1 MQGFHSLQSQTNG
14 NTLDFA
20 QSHSDLDTIQ
30 SVHGHKLG
38 GGFLFCFLK
47 SAFTQSSMFV
57 FSSFPSHE
65 HITNTHTHLFDCAHA
80 HQLDV
85 PLHVALPES
94 VVLTSYRMK
103 HGPCLTMFKSVLM
116 STFEC
121 NLAEMS
127 LNLGRSACYYCNSL
141 VVKCYFQKIV

>member
-1 MQGFHSLQSQTNG
+1 MATHSILHNLTPTWTRFSLCMATNLVGF
-14 NTLDFA
+14 
-20 QSHSDLDTIQ
+20 
-30 SVHGHKLG
+30 
-38 GGFLFCFLK
+38 FCFV
-47 SAFTQSSMFV
+47 FTQSSMFV

-65 HITNTHTHLFDCAHA
+65 HITNTHTHTHLYDCAHA
-80 HQLDV
+80 HQLDA

-103 HGPCLTMFKSVLM
+103 HGPCLTMFKSELM

-127 LNLGRSACYYCNSL
+127 FALEANLGRSACYYCNSL